1 MIRQIIS
8 IAIDPSLGYIMRLEE
23 GQCHTHKNNC
33 DDTRKF
39 HHEICQQ
46 WIEVLEEALEAL
58 RSDLTST

>member
-1 MIRQIIS
+1 
-8 IAIDPSLGYIMRLEE
+8 MRLEE

-58 RSDLTST
+58 RSDLPST